1 MPYIAAK
8 ISFKLEDNQKDI
20 LHKKLEDVISS
31 TFSKPKCYIMTN
43 IEDAATLYMGGNRIE
58 KGAYISVKSLG
69 TISKSASQT
78 ATQQICDILTADLG
92 VDTSKVYI
100 TYHPVDLW
108 GHDGYMF

>member
-1 MPYIAAK
+1 MPYIEAK
-8 ISFKLEDNQKDI
+8 MSFKLEDAQKDD
-20 LHKKLEDVISS
+20 LHKKLEDVISGA
-31 TFSKPKCYIMTN
+31 FSKPKSYIMTN
-43 IEDAATLYMGGNRIE
+43 IEDSQRLYMAGNRVE

-69 TISKSASQT
+69 SISKSACQT
-78 ATQQICDILTADLG
+78 ATQQICDMLSADLG